1 MLVKIF
7 IVKKNLPPERLQ
19 VEECLPL
26 QFNSIELTF
35 LFIML
40 CCDTV
45 YFWTRS
51 CFDGFEDVRLS
62 EVLLKRN
69 HVEVGVDLLCIGL
82 NMNYCDQL

>member
-1 MLVKIF
+1 MD
-7 IVKKNLPPERLQ
+7 NYLPS
-19 VEECLPL
+19 
-26 QFNSIELTF
+26 QFGSLKLKF

-40 CCDTV
+40 CCDSV
-45 YFWTRS
+45 YFLTRS
-51 CFDGFEDVRLS
+51 CFDSFDDVRLS